1 MVMYSLSG
9 RFRPIRAYAHL
20 YGDGMSTELTR
31 NIGAGIPSAP
41 RSRGRRRVK
50 MQIRPFLVGLIVL
63 ATVGSACGT
72 ANDSAG
78 AESASGVVVAV
89 DGDLTVINSFSVL
102 LSDGSTLLLV
112 PADGLLFD
120 GSSPLSHVRDHLV
133 SGAPVRVEYHT
144 AGGALVATAVGDAE

>member
-1 MVMYSLSG
+1 
-9 RFRPIRAYAHL
+9 
-20 YGDGMSTELTR
+20 
-31 NIGAGIPSAP
+31 
-41 RSRGRRRVK
+41 